1 MFERTIQFFD
11 VNVRAFV
18 FLVLVRII
26 LVDVFNLLNLLYS
39 LPNALQS
46 LVSTMPLSHASCP
59 QAYGVARG
67 NAC

>member
-1 MFERTIQFFD
+1 MFERTIQFFY

-26 LVDVFNLLNLLYS
+26 LVDVFNLHYC

-59 QAYGVARG
+59 QAHGVARG